1 MLMQFIQRARW
12 PVSTRGMRLRRL
24 RGAARLVMR
33 HVGLAGQCDCV
44 LTRDQWG
51 QHGVLLHIETPQCV
65 PPAERPQLQAYF
77 QRKLCELGELGER
90 GLLRL
95 HVVDGEDQAR
105 VGEQPVGHV
114 SSRRVASM
122 LRRANPEAA
131 PPPRQADRVTQL
143 RQHLSARRRQRIDS
157 DFAPLQGLTL
167 TELSPL
173 ADA

>member
-33 HVGLAGQCDCV
+33 HVGLAGRCDCV
-44 LTRDQWG
+44 LTRDEWG
-51 QHGVLLHIETPQCV
+51 HEGVLLHIETPQSV

-77 QRKLCELGELGER
+77 QRKLFELGELGER

-95 HVVDGEDQAR
+95 HVVDGQDQAG
-105 VGEQPVGHV
+105 VG
-114 SSRRVASM
+114 SSRWGTSARAAW
-122 LRRANPEAA
+122 RRCCAA
-131 PPPRQADRVTQL
+131 PTRGGA
-143 RQHLSARRRQRIDS
+143 SAAAGRPGGATAPAPERAPAPAHRQRLCP
-157 DFAPLQGLTL
+157 AAGLAL

-173 ADA
+173 GEA